1 MNVFLITCAPNK
13 NPEGLRMATDKTPV
27 HKRISRAE
35 SSAAEWKMKA
45 IERREAAE
53 TLKEQLATASENI
66 QIKNAEL
73 DEANKRCADQEKQL
87 SESAG
92 QLKLAN
98 QTITKLQAE
107 IDGFKK
113 KLSR

>member
-1 MNVFLITCAPNK
+1 MK
-13 NPEGLRMATDKTPV
+13 NLRVHMATDKTPA

-35 SSAAEWKMKA
+35 NSVAHWKMKA

-53 TLKEQLATASENI
+53 TLKEQLATASENV

-73 DEANKRCADQEKQL
+73 DEANKHCANLEKQL
-87 SESAG
+87 SELAG

-98 QTITKLQAE
+98 QAIAKLQAE
-107 IDGFKK
+107 MNESKK
-113 KLSR
+113 NLSR

>member
-1 MNVFLITCAPNK
+1 
-13 NPEGLRMATDKTPV
+13 MATDKTPI

-35 SSAAEWKMKA
+35 DSAAEWKMKA

-53 TLKEQLATASENI
+53 ALKEQLATALENA

-73 DEANKRCADQEKQL
+73 DEANKRCANQKKQL
-87 SESAG
+87 NELTE

-98 QTITKLQAE
+98 QAITKQQAE
-107 IDGFKK
+107 MNALKK
-113 KLSR
+113 KPSR

>member
-1 MNVFLITCAPNK
+1 
-13 NPEGLRMATDKTPV
+13 MATDKTPE

-35 SSAAEWKMKA
+35 NSAAEWKMKA

-53 TLKEQLATASENI
+53 ALKDQLETAVKNA

-73 DEANKRCADQEKQL
+73 DEANKRCSKLEKQL
-87 SESAG
+87 DELAG

-98 QTITKLQAE
+98 QAIGKLQTGMDA
-107 IDGFKK
+107 FKK
-113 KLSR
+113 KPSR

>member
-1 MNVFLITCAPNK
+1 
-13 NPEGLRMATDKTPV
+13 MATDKTPV

-35 SSAAEWKMKA
+35 NSAAEWKMKA

-53 TLKEQLATASENI
+53 ALKEQLATASENV

-73 DEANKRCADQEKQL
+73 DAANKRCVNLEKQL
-87 SESAG
+87 NEVAG

-98 QTITKLQAE
+98 QAIAKLQAE
-107 IDGFKK
+107 MNEFKK

>member
-1 MNVFLITCAPNK
+1 
-13 NPEGLRMATDKTPV
+13 MATDKTPI

-35 SSAAEWKMKA
+35 DSAAEWKMKA

-53 TLKEQLATASENI
+53 ALKEQLARALENV

-73 DEANKRCADQEKQL
+73 DEANKRCANQEKQL
-87 SESAG
+87 NELAE

-98 QTITKLQAE
+98 QAITKLQAE
-107 IDGFKK
+107 MNALKK
-113 KLSR
+113 KPSR

>member
-1 MNVFLITCAPNK
+1 
-13 NPEGLRMATDKTPV
+13 MATDKTPA

-35 SSAAEWKMKA
+35 KSTAEWKMKA

-53 TLKEQLATASENI
+53 ALKEQLATASENI

-73 DEANKRCADQEKQL
+73 DEANKRCANQEKQL
-87 SESAG
+87 IELVG

-98 QTITKLQAE
+98 QAITELQAE
-107 IDGFKK
+107 MNAFKK

>member
-1 MNVFLITCAPNK
+1 
-13 NPEGLRMATDKTPV
+13 MATDKTPV

-35 SSAAEWKMKA
+35 NSSTEWKMKA

-53 TLKEQLATASENI
+53 ALKEQLETASENI

-73 DEANKRCADQEKQL
+73 DEANNRCANQEKQL
-87 SESAG
+87 NEFAG

-107 IDGFKK
+107 INALKK
-113 KLSR
+113 KPSR

>member
-1 MNVFLITCAPNK
+1 
-13 NPEGLRMATDKTPV
+13 MATDKTPA

-35 SSAAEWKMKA
+35 NSVAQWKMKA

-53 TLKEQLATASENI
+53 ALKEQLATALENVR
-66 QIKNAEL
+66 IKNAEL
-73 DEANKRCADQEKQL
+73 DEANKRCANLEKQL
-87 SESAG
+87 SELAE

-98 QTITKLQAE
+98 QAITKLQAE
-107 IDGFKK
+107 MNEFKK